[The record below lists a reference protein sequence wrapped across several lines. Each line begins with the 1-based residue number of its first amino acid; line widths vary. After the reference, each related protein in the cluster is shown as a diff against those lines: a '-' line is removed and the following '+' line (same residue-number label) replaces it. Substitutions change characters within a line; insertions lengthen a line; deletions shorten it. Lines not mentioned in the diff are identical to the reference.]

1 MLLLQEGVNQIY
13 ITVSELNLINNPIY
27 TIEIKDETS
36 HEIKTITVLDT
47 SNNPIRYNQFEIT
60 LVRNIAD
67 EDLAN
72 GIVYLK
78 TGKHTYKA
86 ITVDPDDDMDPIIC
100 EVGIVKVLTSMKT
113 NIVSY
118 TDDLPPQEY
127 KSYTGAINHP
137 IN

>member
-86 ITVDPDDDMDPIIC
+86 ITTNIDRDLIVC
-100 EVGIVKVLTSMKT
+100 EVGVVKVLTSMKPS
-113 NIVSY
+113 IVSY
-118 TDDLPPQEY
+118 TDNIPPQEY
-127 KSYTGAINHP
+127 DSYTGRINQN

>member
-60 LVRNIAD
+60 LVRDITD

-86 ITVDPDDDMDPIIC
+86 ITVDPDDSRNTMIC
-100 EVGIVKVLTSMKT
+100 EVGVVKVLTSAKSS
-113 NIVSY
+113 IASY
-118 TDDLPPQEY
+118 TDNIPPQEY
-127 KSYTGAINHP
+127 DSYTGRINQN